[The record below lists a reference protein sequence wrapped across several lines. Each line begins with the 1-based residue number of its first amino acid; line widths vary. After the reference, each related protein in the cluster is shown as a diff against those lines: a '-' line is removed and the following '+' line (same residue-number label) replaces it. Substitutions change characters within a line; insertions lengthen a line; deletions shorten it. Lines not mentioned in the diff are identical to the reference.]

1 MKALA
6 QGKKGAASKV
16 IRHLLDCTRGTQF
29 ENFLDSS
36 CLGDIA
42 DVVEI
47 DGKHVQPDTEEDE
60 EMLRKAKEIHDKKAN
75 SRQAAIVDD
84 DLKMTADEMKIYS

>member
-47 DGKHVQPDTEEDE
+47 EGKHMEDNEEDE
-60 EMLRKAKEIHDKKAN
+60 EML
-75 SRQAAIVDD
+75 
-84 DLKMTADEMKIYS
+84 

>member
-6 QGKKGAASKV
+6 QAKKGAASKV

-36 CLGDIA
+36 ALTEIA
-42 DVVEI
+42 DVIEI
-47 DGKHVQPDTEEDE
+47 DGKHV
-60 EMLRKAKEIHDKKAN
+60 A
-75 SRQAAIVDD
+75 
-84 DLKMTADEMKIYS
+84 

>member
-16 IRHLLDCTRGTQF
+16 IRHLLECTRGTQF
-29 ENFLDSS
+29 ENFLDST

-47 DGKHVQPDTEEDE
+47 DGKHVAADTEEDE
-60 EMLRKAKEIHDKKAN
+60 ELLKKAKEIQERGN
-75 SRQAAIVDD
+75 TRQAAIVDD
-84 DLKMTADEMKIYS
+84 DLKMTAEEMKIY